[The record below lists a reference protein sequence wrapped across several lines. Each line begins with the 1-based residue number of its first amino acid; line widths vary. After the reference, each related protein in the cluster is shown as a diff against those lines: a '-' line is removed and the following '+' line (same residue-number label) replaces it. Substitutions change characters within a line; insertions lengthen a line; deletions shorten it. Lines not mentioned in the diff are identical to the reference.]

1 MGTSASASVVPYL
14 WERKGVEEEE
24 ERDPKRERE
33 RERERVVGQTNE
45 QTDTRESINVDR

>member
-33 RERERVVGQTNE
+33 RERVVGQTNE